1 LCKGEIDAM
10 NFDPSWSVLFIGLL
24 VIAGLLFLFKSF
36 KLPPTYHKNK
46 EQREEVKKKLEDTP
60 LEP

>member
-1 LCKGEIDAM
+1 M